1 MILFYSFAVLDP
13 FPGDYRQTAE
23 FVDVIHATFLSDW
36 AQGDVQFFPNNGR
49 MSGYI
54 PWSSA
59 HIKSIYLYQHSVI
72 GQCKFK
78 AYQCDSYKQFTNHE

>member
-1 MILFYSFAVLDP
+1 MSILSIVLDP
-13 FPGDYRQTAE
+13 VPGDYRGSAE

-36 AQGDVQFFPNNGR
+36 AKGDVQFFPNNGR

-59 HIKSIYLYQHSVI
+59 HIKSVYLYQQSVI
-72 GQCKFK
+72 GQCEFK
-78 AYQCDSYKQFTNHE
+78 AFQCDSYEQFTNNE